1 MEIKSYLEKVTNSKF
16 IIRDENGNE
25 ICRVV
30 PSANSLLPKNGN
42 RRLYLAKFVS
52 DAINFY
58 SARCDDSEL
67 PQFKSEEDKNDVVVS
82 DHE

>member
-1 MEIKSYLEKVTNSKF
+1 MQIKSYLEKVTNSKF

-67 PQFKSEEDKNDVVVS
+67 PRFKSEECEDDV
-82 DHE
+82 EILNEE